1 MVSNKV
7 LKRRIAMFTLS
18 CESTTDLT
26 LQHFNKRNIPVL
38 PYTYTIDGVEYVDDM
53 REGNGLALFYNQLSS
68 GKHPT
73 TSLIN
78 VERYTEFF
86 RPLLEKGDL
95 LHIAF
100 SSTLSHSASN
110 AMLAAEGLKKEFPNR
125 KIYVVDSFCACVG
138 YGILVDNIADLRD
151 KGKNID
157 YLYDWAQNN
166 KLKVHHHFFSTTLT
180 YFRRS
185 GRLSGPAALIG
196 NMLKLCPIVRLDK
209 NGKMIAYTKVMSESK
224 AISKML
230 SDIETLIEDG
240 HDYSGKLWL
249 AHSDY
254 ISIARKVIEE
264 LKQSYP
270 KADIRLFDIG
280 PVVASH
286 CGPGTLS
293 IYFVG
298 SQNRA

>member
-1 MVSNKV
+1 
-7 LKRRIAMFTLS
+7 MFTLS
-18 CESTTDLT
+18 CESTTDLN
-26 LQHFNKRNIPVL
+26 LQHFNKRNVPVL
-38 PYTYTIDGVEYVDDM
+38 PYTYTVDGVDYVDDM
-53 REGNGLALFYNQLSS
+53 REGNGLAIFYNQLAS
-68 GKHPT
+68 GKRPT

-78 VERYTEFF
+78 VERYLDFF

-100 SSTLSHSASN
+100 SSTLSHSCQN
-110 AMLAAEGLKKEFPNR
+110 AMLAAEALKQEFPNR
-125 KIYVVDSFCACVG
+125 KIYVVDSYCACVG
-138 YGILVDNIADLRD
+138 YGILVDTLADLRD
-151 KGKNID
+151 NGKNID

-166 KLKVHHHFFSTTLT
+166 KLRVHHHFFSTTLT

-196 NMLKLCPIVRLDK
+196 NMLKLCPVVRLDA
-209 NGKMIAYTKVMSESK
+209 NGKMIAYAKVMSESK
-224 AISKML
+224 AINKML
-230 SDIETLIEDG
+230 GDISVLIENG
-240 HDYSGKLWL
+240 REYSGKLWL

-254 ISIARKVIEE
+254 ISIANKVVEE
-264 LKQSYP
+264 LKQTYP

-293 IYFVG
+293 MYFFG
-298 SQNRA
+298 SAPRA